1 MTANIRSTLILD
13 LAEFLRGLGHDPEDI
28 FRAAGVPLE
37 GVTDRDMRIPV
48 EAPMALID
56 TAAYRLGMTDFGLQL
71 ARFRG
76 MPDLGPVAL
85 IVREKETLGEVLET
99 MTRAFHLHSSALFL
113 SVVDAGET
121 SLLTVDLLTSRHIL
135 SRQSAEMIV
144 GGITPQMLR
153 GLLGTDW
160 KPDGIMFRHARAMP
174 ARLYQSFFGVIP
186 EFDQEFNGIVLER
199 DTFGRSLER
208 KASAIDRQAREILA
222 GAESEQE
229 VFVYRVRQL
238 IVLLL
243 GRGEAQAER
252 IAGLL
257 GIDRRTLQRRLAAGG
272 LGFTGMLEDV
282 RREFAQQYVLGSERS
297 LAEIA
302 YLVGFDSPEVFSRW
316 YRKAYGLPPSRAR
329 VAARD

>member
-1 MTANIRSTLILD
+1 
-13 LAEFLRGLGHDPEDI
+13 
-28 FRAAGVPLE
+28 
-37 GVTDRDMRIPV
+37 
-48 EAPMALID
+48 
-56 TAAYRLGMTDFGLQL
+56 
-71 ARFRG
+71 
-76 MPDLGPVAL
+76 
-85 IVREKETLGEVLET
+85 
-99 MTRAFHLHSSALFL
+99 
-113 SVVDAGET
+113 
-121 SLLTVDLLTSRHIL
+121 
-135 SRQSAEMIV
+135 
-144 GGITPQMLR
+144 MLR